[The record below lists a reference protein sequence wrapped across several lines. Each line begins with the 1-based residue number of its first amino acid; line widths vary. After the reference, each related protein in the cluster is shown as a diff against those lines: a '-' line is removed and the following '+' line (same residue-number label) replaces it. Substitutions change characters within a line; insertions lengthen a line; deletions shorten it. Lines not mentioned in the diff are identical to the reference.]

1 VSAAGDRARGPYTHG
16 VGKALGTGA
25 AGRSEDHP
33 RSAGP
38 ARLADVA
45 LAAGVSVATVSNVLN
60 WPGKVGAATTERVR
74 QAMEALDYV
83 PHEGAVRL
91 RRGSSRSIGL
101 VLPDVANAF
110 YAHMA
115 RGAADAA
122 FDHRYTLILCDSA
135 DDAEREEGYLA
146 MLAEQRAAGAVVAPL
161 GADTARL
168 LRLRRRGVRLAVV
181 DRAEPTTQSCSVS
194 VDDVRG
200 GRLAVEHLL
209 ALGHRDIAL
218 VNGALSI
225 RQCAD
230 RYEGARRAVA
240 TCPDARLRQVNVDTM
255 DAESGRGA
263 VAALTGADAPTA
275 VFGTNDQLAIGVTQ
289 ALLGRGRRVPD
300 DVAVVGYGDL
310 EIAPYAPVPLTTV
323 AQPVYELGRAAVELM
338 LDEIDQGDRHV
349 HRSRVFAP
357 ELVVRQSA
365 PGPG

>member
-1 VSAAGDRARGPYTHG
+1 MHEDGGPADRRRS
-16 VGKALGTGA
+16 GA
-25 AGRSEDHP
+25 
-33 RSAGP
+33 P

-45 LAAGVSVATVSNVLN
+45 LAAGVSTATVSNVLN
-60 WPGKVGAATTERVR
+60 WPGKVGPATTERVR
-74 QAMEALDYV
+74 QAMAALDYV

-110 YAHMA
+110 YARMA

-122 FDHRYTLILCDSA
+122 FDHHYTLILCDSA

-161 GADTARL
+161 GAGTARL

-230 RYEGARRAVA
+230 RYEGARQAVA
-240 TCPDARLRQVNVDTM
+240 GCPDARLRQVNVSTM
-255 DAESGRGA
+255 DAASGR
-263 VAALTGADAPTA
+263 AAASGLTGADAPTA

-289 ALLGRGRRVPD
+289 ALLGAGRRVPD

-310 EIAPYAPVPLTTV
+310 EIAPYGPVPLTTV

-338 LDEIDQGDRHV
+338 LDEIDQGDRHE
-349 HRSRVFAP
+349 HRARVFAP

-365 PGPG
+365 PGPAP